1 MNADRGISKKR
12 LSVPLTAKSRSR
24 LGVLAALNDQSAA
37 ALAQELLEQAITREH
52 NLEFDALLHRVK

>member
-1 MNADRGISKKR
+1 MNADRGCKKR
-12 LSVPLTAKSRSR
+12 LSVPLTEKSRSR
-24 LGVLAALNDQSAA
+24 LGVLAALNDLSAA